1 MLDCSIRNGEAGY
14 ISVSGNIVEIMSDI
28 AFIVRI
34 ISEKLKGD
42 DNAEIFEKFVRELL
56 PSLAFN
62 SKEELRAV
70 LKEQE
75 EKADDI
81 KKSIKKIM
89 DDIDK
94 ILSEASD
101 E

>member
-1 MLDCSIRNGEAGY
+1 MLNCSIRDGGAGY
-14 ISVSGNIVEIMSDI
+14 ISAKGSIVEIMSDI

-34 ISEKLKGD
+34 VGERFSGND
-42 DNAEIFEKFVRELL
+42 AEIFEKFVKEFL
-56 PSLAFN
+56 PALAFN
-62 SKEELRAV
+62 NEEELKAV

-75 EKADDI
+75 EKVDGL
-81 KKSIKKIM
+81 KKNIKKIM

-94 ILSEASD
+94 ILSEAGD